1 MAPDKQW
8 GQSWYDFDSL
18 PSPPNAGGLPT
29 PELVFSHLLAGLL
42 VLLRRVLSP
51 LRLLCVTHSS
61 LQ

>member
-1 MAPDKQW
+1 MWAE
-8 GQSWYDFDSL
+8 WYDYESL
-18 PSPPNAGGLPT
+18 PSPTNARWLPT

-42 VLLRRVLSP
+42 VLLQRIFSP